1 MAEIINLAEA
11 VSLTHAFQKSAIG
24 NGQTISAIIEKEFI
38 EQILNQDGCCGI
50 NIYNALNEEGKITF
64 VLVGYDKDK
73 KDMVEGVIVDKAVTC
88 PELCCDSNSP
98 LKHV

>member
-11 VSLTHAFQKSAIG
+11 VSLTNAFQKSAIG
-24 NGQTISAIIEKEFI
+24 NGQTISAIIEKELI
-38 EQILNQDGCCGI
+38 EQILNQEGCCGI

-73 KDMVEGVIVDKAVTC
+73 KDMVEGVILDKAEIC
-88 PELCCDSNSP
+88 PKKCYDANSP
-98 LKHV
+98 LKNV

>member
-11 VSLTHAFQKSAIG
+11 VSLTHAFQNSTIG

-38 EQILNQDGCCGI
+38 EQVLNQEDCCGI
-50 NIYNALNEEGKITF
+50 NIYNALDEEGKITF
-64 VLVGYDKDK
+64 VLVGYDRDK
-73 KDMVEGVIVDKAVTC
+73 KDIVEGIIVDKLKIC
-88 PELCCDSNSP
+88 PKDCYNTNSP

>member
-24 NGQTISAIIEKEFI
+24 NRQTISAIIEKEFI
-38 EQILNQDGCCGI
+38 EQVLNQDGCCGI
-50 NIYNALNEEGKITF
+50 NIYNALDEEGKITF
-64 VLVGYDKDK
+64 VFVGYDKDK
-73 KDMVEGVIVDKAVTC
+73 KDMVEGIIVDKFTTC
-88 PELCCDSNSP
+88 PKICYNANSP

>member
-11 VSLTHAFQKSAIG
+11 VSLTHAFQNSTIG
-24 NGQTISAIIEKEFI
+24 VGQTISAIFEKEII
-38 EQILNQDGCCGI
+38 EQILNQVDCCGI

-73 KDMVEGVIVDKAVTC
+73 KDMVEGVIVDKAHTC
-88 PELCCDSNSP
+88 PKLCYDTNSP
-98 LKHV
+98 LKNV

>member
-11 VSLTHAFQKSAIG
+11 VSLTHAFQNSTIG

-38 EQILNQDGCCGI
+38 EQVLNQDGCCGI

-73 KDMVEGVIVDKAVTC
+73 KDMVDGVIVDKLITC
-88 PELCCDSNSP
+88 PELCYDANSP

>member
-11 VSLTHAFQKSAIG
+11 VSLTHAFQNSTIG
-24 NGQTISAIIEKEFI
+24 TGQTISAIFEKEII
-38 EQILNQDGCCGI
+38 EQILNQVDCCGI

-73 KDMVEGVIVDKAVTC
+73 KDMVEGIIVDKALIC
-88 PELCCDSNSP
+88 PKDYYDTNSP

>member
-11 VSLTHAFQKSAIG
+11 VSLTHAFQNSTIG
-24 NGQTISAIIEKEFI
+24 TGQTISAIFEKEII
-38 EQILNQDGCCGI
+38 EQILNQVDCCGI

-73 KDMVEGVIVDKAVTC
+73 KDMVDGIIVDNADNC
-88 PELCCDSNSP
+88 PKLCYDTNSP
-98 LKHV
+98 LKNV